1 MNIWQERSAAFDR
14 YWTAGGWLRR
24 LTIFCAVGVVIWALG
39 LFWKWPQAFL
49 MLNHFPRLDDFLK
62 LCDDPLARNLNEPI
76 VAYRVTTP
84 VIANLLGLG
93 AGESVLIAWVA
104 LALSYATCWV
114 ALRRHTG
121 GFFALVVVFTLSQSF
136 YAHTSI
142 RWLGIPDSVTFLSLA
157 CCLVSSNPLIVAV
170 ATIVGTMNDERFLI
184 AVPSLLVWWTIVTQR
199 REGQPKRKSATAP
212 LVGICLNVWPIAV
225 GLVVGLVG
233 TFVLRHALTVGW
245 IGEGIERPAIYDSMT
260 EQPLLASGWQPYGSS
275 WPLFFFNIAFA
286 WSWMWFY
293 VGYLVLRG
301 LPSLNALLSLATVA
315 YLVAV
320 VVSTSLVID
329 VSRSMAFIFP
339 LFLSGALM
347 LQSANRRVSM
357 RVAITLAVLMAA
369 SPSIYYGAHGSGA
382 VFIPYP
388 VDLAN
393 TIFTEATGTDLLG
406 SLKKFLAFK

>member
-1 MNIWQERSAAFDR
+1 MNIWQEGSAAFDR

-24 LTIFCAVGVVIWALG
+24 LTIFFAVGVGIWALG

-62 LCDDPLARNLNEPI
+62 LCADPLARNLNEPI
-76 VAYRVTTP
+76 VAYRITTP
-84 VIANLLGLG
+84 LIAYLLDFG

-104 LALSYATCWV
+104 LALGYATCWV
-114 ALRRHTG
+114 ALRHYTG
-121 GFFALVVVFTLSQSF
+121 GAFALVVVFTLSQSF

-142 RWLGIPDSVTFLSLA
+142 RWLGIPDSVTLLSLA
-157 CCLVSSNPLIVAV
+157 CCLVSSNPLLLAV
-170 ATIVGTMNDERFLI
+170 ATIVGMMNDERFLI
-184 AVPSLLVWWTIVTQR
+184 AVPSLLVWWTIVAQR
-199 REGQPKRKSATAP
+199 RGEQPERKPATTP
-212 LVGICLNVWPIAV
+212 LIDICLKVWPIAA
-225 GLVVGLVG
+225 GLLVGLVG
-233 TFVLRHALTVGW
+233 TFVIRHALTVGW
-245 IGEGIERPAIYDSMT
+245 VGEGIERPVIYDTMA
-260 EQPLLASGWQPYGSS
+260 EQPLLPRGWQPYGSS

-301 LPSLNALLSLATVA
+301 LPSLNVLLSLATVA
-315 YLVAV
+315 YLFAV

-329 VSRSMAFIFP
+329 VSRSMGFVFP

-347 LQSANRRVSM
+347 LHSANREVSM

-369 SPSIYYGAHGSGA
+369 TPGIYYGAYGSGA

-388 VDLAN
+388 VDLVN
-393 TIFTEATGTDLLG
+393 TLLAEATGTDLLG
-406 SLKKFLAFK
+406 SLKKFLVFK